1 MHVLR
6 FCVLPRCLLCRFP
19 ILEGGQFVAMTDDG
33 LKTAQYAYRSG
44 MPIYD
49 STLGLK
55 ICPCQNP
62 CSHSWGIVNGYHPEC
77 IALGEHMPRETFE
90 WSLRVTEYSF
100 EPLESEQSR
109 RQSYLPIVKDA
120 SLAVLCVA
128 KGLPEELRSTIN
140 KLLDCR
146 DWAIRPM
153 VIPPKQVS
161 PPNTFDID
169 ISLGIWAQHVLLD
182 GIRYISALSNTEK
195 NNARICVLAA
205 DKAQDVDTLYVLH
218 DHLGVRQMRFTA
230 PGHNI
235 ESPGSS
241 GSMGRTWWEII
252 SLSTK
257 TVRVKS
263 DGLKLRRIT
272 DSTRSAS
279 TESYCITWSVPMPR
293 NQIASLYIHPIGF
306 TLKSKS
312 PEFLRMVPLKLN
324 SKKLTGISVCWKD
337 GPIAIYGHKKGE
349 KPPVYSNLEKCFRD
363 PVWIYTPLDNGEIIV
378 SMWLSDS
385 SDVSLTVET
394 NKGRVVT
401 IGYYKETGPETR
413 PDRQVLKAT
422 ERASRIYFDDS
433 PMRIRYLA
441 TSSPPATG
449 RAPSR
454 KASSTIPRSEFR
466 KSTIYTSA
474 SLCNVSEVVPYSRAD
489 GDHSRITGLLFRYSD
504 GTSASVGDF
513 RLDGNLSPLQV
524 GSSKNLF
531 IGIIRHV
538 DGYDISRI
546 RVVPPEHRGSLSWLE
561 WPWEGEIEWLFSPYS
576 TRVYHSSRRS
586 QELQ

>member
-1 MHVLR
+1 
-6 FCVLPRCLLCRFP
+6 
-19 ILEGGQFVAMTDDG
+19 
-33 LKTAQYAYRSG
+33 
-44 MPIYD
+44 MPIDD
-49 STLGLK
+49 STLGLR
-55 ICPCQNP
+55 IRPCHNP
-62 CSHSWGIVNGYHPEC
+62 CSHLWGIVNGYHPEC

-109 RQSYLPIVKDA
+109 RQSYLTIVKDA

-128 KGLPEELRSTIN
+128 KGLPEELRSMID

-146 DWAIRPM
+146 HWAIRPM

-161 PPNTFDID
+161 PPNISDID

-195 NNARICVLAA
+195 DDARICVLAA
-205 DKAQDVDTLYVLH
+205 DKARDVDTLYVLH

-230 PGHNI
+230 PGYDI
-235 ESPGSS
+235 ESPGSN
-241 GSMGRTWWEII
+241 GSMGRTWWEAI

-272 DSTRSAS
+272 DSTRSAP
-279 TESYCITWSVPMPR
+279 TESHCITWSLPMPR
-293 NQIASLYIHPIGF
+293 NQLDSLKIHPIRF
-306 TLKSKS
+306 TTLKSKG
-312 PEFLRMVPLKLN
+312 PDFLRMIPLKLN
-324 SKKLTGISVCWKD
+324 SKKITGISVCWKD
-337 GPIAIYGHKKGE
+337 KPIAIYGHKKGE
-349 KPPVYSNLEKCFRD
+349 KPPVYSNLEKCFED
-363 PVWIYTPLDNGEIIV
+363 PVWIYTPLDHGEIIV
-378 SMWLSDS
+378 SMWLSNS
-385 SDVSLTVET
+385 SHVSLTVET

-401 IGYYKETGPETR
+401 VGYYREPGPETR

-422 ERASRIYFDDS
+422 EGASRIYFDDS
-433 PMRIRYLA
+433 PMGIRYLA
-441 TSSPPATG
+441 TSSPPALG
-449 RAPSR
+449 RAPSL
-454 KASSTIPRSEFR
+454 KASSTIPRSEFA
-466 KSTIYTSA
+466 KSAIYTSA
-474 SLCNVSEVVPYSRAD
+474 SLCNVSEVVPYYRAD
-489 GDHSRITGLLFRYSD
+489 RDRDHPRITGLLFRYSD

-513 RLDGNLSPLQV
+513 RLDGNSGPLQV

-531 IGIIRHV
+531 IGTIRHV

-546 RVVPPEHRGSLSWLE
+546 GVVPPAHRGSLSWLE
-561 WPWEGEIEWLFSPYS
+561 WPWEGEIEWLFTYYR